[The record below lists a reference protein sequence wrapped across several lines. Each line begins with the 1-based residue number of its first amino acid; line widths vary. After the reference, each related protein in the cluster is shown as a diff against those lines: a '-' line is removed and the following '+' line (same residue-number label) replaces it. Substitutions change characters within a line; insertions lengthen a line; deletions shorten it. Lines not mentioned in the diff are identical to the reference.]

1 MEHKETALLK
11 TATEQQ
17 YRMTQN
23 TQCAI
28 TRISG
33 SATNKNKK
41 QTNKHKNNQEDVTI
55 TTEVDLKH
63 SCNITPR
70 KALERNPFN
79 ATYIILLT
87 GRNIHL

>member
-1 MEHKETALLK
+1 VLPIK
-11 TATEQQ
+11 T
-17 YRMTQN
+17 
-23 TQCAI
+23 
-28 TRISG
+28 
-33 SATNKNKK
+33 KNK
-41 QTNKHKNNQEDVTI
+41 QTKKDNQEDVTI